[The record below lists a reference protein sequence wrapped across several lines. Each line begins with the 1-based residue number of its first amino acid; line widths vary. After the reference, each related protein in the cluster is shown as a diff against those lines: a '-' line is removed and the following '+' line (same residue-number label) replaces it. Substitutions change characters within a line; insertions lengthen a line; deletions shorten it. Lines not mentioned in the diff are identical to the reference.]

1 VRHPPERPLEQAGV
15 TQQEVLERV
24 ERTIR
29 KVRQLLAAGA
39 SYSAEGARR
48 IYGFIRGVAHWGVFI
63 ALLGAIVALVT
74 LFVQFEIWQADR
86 ISRSLEFVRIES
98 SLGTSQREALEY
110 LNHESDGVLC
120 GAAVN
125 WVSRLI
131 TRNTSRMC
139 FVPVKHRVP
148 LVGINAVGFDLGG
161 ADLAN
166 ADLRRADLRGA
177 DLADANLTRADL
189 RDADL
194 RHANLTGAVL
204 ERAFMWE
211 TNLMGAQLTNAN
223 LEDAMLLDAYLVD
236 SVLTGADL
244 MNAFLLTADLAGANL
259 TDADLAGA
267 NLMGADFEG
276 AILTQPQL
284 DSACGQLPPASIPE
298 GLTWMSGPCP
308 ELSR

>member
-1 VRHPPERPLEQAGV
+1 M
-15 TQQEVLERV
+15 TQQEVIERV

-29 KVRQLLAAGA
+29 KIRQLLAAGA

-86 ISRSLEFVRIES
+86 IARSLEFVQFES
-98 SLGTSQREALEY
+98 SLGTSQREAFEF
-110 LNHESDGVLC
+110 LNHKSDGFLC

-131 TRNTSRMC
+131 TRNTNRRC
-139 FVPVKHRVP
+139 FVPAKHRVP
-148 LVGINAVGFDLGG
+148 LVGIGAAGFDLGD

-177 DLADANLTRADL
+177 DLVDADLTRADL

-204 ERAFMWE
+204 KSAFMWD
-211 TNLMGAQLTNAN
+211 TNLMGAQLSNAN
-223 LEDAMLLDAYLVD
+223 LEDAMLLDAYLVG
-236 SVLTGADL
+236 SVLMGADL
-244 MNAFLLTADLAGANL
+244 MNAFLLTADLSGANL
-259 TDADLAGA
+259 AGADLTGA
-267 NLMGADFEG
+267 NLMGAHLEG

-284 DSACGQLPPASIPE
+284 NSACGQLPPASIPM
-298 GLTWMSGPCP
+298 GLTWRSGPCP
-308 ELSR
+308 ETSR